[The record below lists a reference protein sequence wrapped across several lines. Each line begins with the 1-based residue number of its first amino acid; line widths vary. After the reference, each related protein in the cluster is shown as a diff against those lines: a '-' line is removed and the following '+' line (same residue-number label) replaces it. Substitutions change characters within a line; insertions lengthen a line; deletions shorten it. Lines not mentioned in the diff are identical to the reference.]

1 MKQEENL
8 YDYRCLVSISFFISD
23 IYIYILFFSRG
34 IDRVTHRWVSNAN
47 IGKREEEMKSGLCLT
62 KMNRWERKKKKKND
76 IQAVV
81 NKFLA

>member
-1 MKQEENL
+1 MIIGVL
-8 YDYRCLVSISFFISD
+8 FLSRFLSR
-23 IYIYILFFSRG
+23 IYIYIYMFFSRG
-34 IDRVTHRWVSNAN
+34 IDRVTHRWVSNAS
-47 IGKREEEMKSGLCLT
+47 IRKREEEMKSGLCLT

>member
-1 MKQEENL
+1 M
-8 YDYRCLVSISFFISD
+8 
-23 IYIYILFFSRG
+23 
-34 IDRVTHRWVSNAN
+34 THRWVSNAN
-47 IGKREEEMKSGLCLT
+47 IGKCEEEMKSGLCLT

>member
-23 IYIYILFFSRG
+23 IYIYFFFSRG
-34 IDRVTHRWVSNAN
+34 IDRVTHRWVSNAS